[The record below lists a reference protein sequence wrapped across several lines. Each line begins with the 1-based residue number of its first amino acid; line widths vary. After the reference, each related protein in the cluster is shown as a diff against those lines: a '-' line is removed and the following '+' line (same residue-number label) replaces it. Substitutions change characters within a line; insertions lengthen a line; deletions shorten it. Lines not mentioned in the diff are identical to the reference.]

1 MFEYLLLVIIKNTND
16 GSSGYLYQCV
26 VLQHLIPG
34 TIQFSLLQ
42 TLFICFEQLNSTF
55 RTPNKILRT
64 LTSNIDV
71 GAGFLI
77 THTYVMLR
85 YIVVHVLYGG
95 RHSSTSEYTVKKDFL
110 LYMDI
115 PNSILLSL
123 IAASYFFVIAR
134 MLRNRRQVSALED
147 LTELQILQKKK
158 ASLRKRKN
166 IVTLSCIVVVAVC
179 AILPRSVYGMY
190 LQQNDELQN
199 GTSTVIA
206 FTNNLLLLNPL

>member
-1 MFEYLLLVIIKNTND
+1 
-16 GSSGYLYQCV
+16 
-26 VLQHLIPG
+26 
-34 TIQFSLLQ
+34 
-42 TLFICFEQLNSTF
+42 
-55 RTPNKILRT
+55 
-64 LTSNIDV
+64 
-71 GAGFLI
+71 
-77 THTYVMLR
+77 
-85 YIVVHVLYGG
+85 
-95 RHSSTSEYTVKKDFL
+95 
-110 LYMDI
+110 MDI

-134 MLRNRRQVSALED
+134 MLRNRKQVSALEG

-166 IVTLSCIVVVAVC
+166 IVTLSCIVVVTVC
-179 AILPRSVYGMY
+179 AILPRSVYGLY